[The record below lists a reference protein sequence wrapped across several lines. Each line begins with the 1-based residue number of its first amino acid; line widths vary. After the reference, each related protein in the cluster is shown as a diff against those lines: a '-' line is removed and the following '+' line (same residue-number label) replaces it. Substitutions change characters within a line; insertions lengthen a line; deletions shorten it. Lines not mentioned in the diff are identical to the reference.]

1 MFAVTVLVSG
11 WVQGGEAGGESDP
24 EGAFRKLKAEYD
36 AKRRDHSDKGN
47 AARRNVVER
56 MGDLKYAGSIPFL
69 KKVFQGE
76 KTPMLQVAAIV
87 ALGKVGTLQAV
98 QIAFQKALSPR
109 MDDLYRDAMPWGMR
123 FCHDEKAAAW
133 VAKFVLRNRNPKVR
147 LSAVEC
153 LGVMGCKSGVEGL
166 IKCLKDR
173 DLTILYETIRALGMI
188 GDERARDPIHTQ
200 CGSTDWRLREA
211 CAFALGSFKDEKSFA
226 LLKTA
231 IKDEEWKVRESAV
244 FSFRRINNKE
254 AVEPLIAALNDTN
267 RRVAVEIRETL
278 KKFTGKDF
286 GFDIDLWRAWWR
298 AKGKEDVGKPK
309 KHELT
314 APATYHG
321 LKIESNR
328 VLFITD
334 VSGSMEWGDRII
346 EARVELS
353 KALKALEPKTLF
365 NIMVFSDN
373 PLFFRKEMVPAS
385 KTNVE
390 RADIWMSKQRP
401 FSGTNTFDNGI
412 PTRGKYLAQE
422 KILAELNKMNRYRKI
437 RVHTIAFLKGESP
450 EGFEEDKEG
459 AERFMK
465 RLAEENHGK
474 SVCVK

>member
-1 MFAVTVLVSG
+1 
-11 WVQGGEAGGESDP
+11 
-24 EGAFRKLKAEYD
+24 
-36 AKRRDHSDKGN
+36 
-47 AARRNVVER
+47 
-56 MGDLKYAGSIPFL
+56 
-69 KKVFQGE
+69 
-76 KTPMLQVAAIV
+76 
-87 ALGKVGTLQAV
+87 
-98 QIAFQKALSPR
+98 
-109 MDDLYRDAMPWGMR
+109 
-123 FCHDEKAAAW
+123 
-133 VAKFVLRNRNPKVR
+133 
-147 LSAVEC
+147 
-153 LGVMGCKSGVEGL
+153 
-166 IKCLKDR
+166 
-173 DLTILYETIRALGMI
+173 
-188 GDERARDPIHTQ
+188 
-200 CGSTDWRLREA
+200 LREA

-334 VSGSMEWGDRII
+334 VSGSMEWGARVI

-401 FSGTNTFDNGI
+401 FSGTNTFDTLKQAFEEIKGVDTIYFLSDGI